1 MTEKF
6 NLQGA
11 VYLPGQSVFLSGLVQ
26 ECIDIKQYF
35 KEEDKTFIMWFYPG
49 EKAMGPPGY
58 CHGGLTSAIL
68 DECMGSCCWLNA
80 HLVMTAKMEVR
91 YKAKIPIR
99 NEYIAT
105 ARIKMVKGRRL
116 IVEAEITD
124 EKSKVYALSEGTFL
138 SIPVEKL
145 ESPPEYAGHIEKAA
159 GFFELRR
166 QGKSLEYILEKL
178 GPENEFE

>member
-1 MTEKF
+1 MIEKF
-6 NLQGA
+6 NLQKA
-11 VYLPGQSVFLSGLVQ
+11 VYLPGTSVFLTGLVR
-26 ECIDIKQYF
+26 ECIEIEQYF
-35 KEEDKTFIMWFYPG
+35 KEEEKTFIMWFCPG

-68 DECMGSCCWLNA
+68 DECMGTCCWLNA

-99 NEYIAT
+99 CEYIAT
-105 ARIKMVKGRRL
+105 ARIKSVKGRRL

-124 EKSKVYALSEGTFL
+124 EKGKVYALAEGTFL

-145 ESPPEYAGHIEKAA
+145 ESPPEYAGYIEKAA
-159 GFFELRR
+159 GFFELLR
-166 QGKSLEYILEKL
+166 QGKSLEYILKELK
-178 GPENEFE
+178 E